1 MLPEMVIVCYVNLT
15 LHWMKSSVEQHI
27 YAYEIIMRI
36 AQNGPLEN
44 LHDFVDAFNV
54 RKNLQKNY
62 LQYKFVTATWLA

>member
-1 MLPEMVIVCYVNLT
+1 
-15 LHWMKSSVEQHI
+15 MKSSVEQHI

-62 LQYKFVTATWLA
+62 LQYKFVTAT